1 MKKKV
6 IMFCLVSAMMLIA
19 TGCRNKQIVE
29 DETAQNSTSAEN
41 IYHYEETIED
51 VDNTVIEEDKTTE
64 EVITEEDKTT
74 EEVITEEDKITEDL
88 SDKESAEGSVD
99 ETPVSE
105 EKDGAETET
114 ETESEELIYD
124 IPEPDFPY
132 TPDECPHEH
141 AGYNYIK
148 DNEMVWYCSDCG
160 TLINVDEE

>member
-19 TGCRNKQIVE
+19 TGCRNKHTVE
-29 DETAQNSTSAEN
+29 NETARDSAPAEN
-41 IYHYEETIED
+41 IYHYEGTTED

-64 EVITEEDKTT
+64 EVITEEDKPT
-74 EEVITEEDKITEDL
+74 EEVIKEEDKITEDL
-88 SDKESAEGSVD
+88 SDEESAEESVD
-99 ETPVSE
+99 ENPVSE
-105 EKDGAETET
+105 EKDEDETET
-114 ETESEELIYD
+114 ENEELIYD

-141 AGYNYIK
+141 AGYNYTK

-160 TLINVDEE
+160 TLINVNEE